1 MTRRDSAH
9 GDETRT
15 DPDAALAMLQE
26 DHHTTRCLLQH
37 YEATH
42 EQALKWRI
50 TADVFTVLERHA
62 LLEDTVLYA
71 AFAVATDAAG
81 EMLVGGALRAHQLCT
96 LLMEE
101 LCALAPDDAR
111 FARRW

>member
-1 MTRRDSAH
+1 MTRRDDAKE
-9 GDETRT
+9 DKTRAEAN
-15 DPDAALAMLQE
+15 DAIAVLTADHRQVRALF
-26 DHHTTRCLLQH
+26 HR

-50 TADVFTVLERHA
+50 AAEVCTALERHT

-81 EMLVGGALRAHQLCT
+81 EMLLGEALRAHQLCT
-96 LLMEE
+96 VLS
-101 LCALAPDDAR
+101 AR
-111 FARRW
+111 S